1 MTLTQESRDPVLAG
15 SWPGEG
21 GGVPGPGPRRARHAA
36 PGPPDPGP
44 GRAPGRAPA
53 LTGILIA
60 GAHGGAGTSTLA
72 ALLRAEIGA
81 SWPEARVPVRDLPAL
96 PDGDPRRIAAGT
108 ALPGRVTGPLIL
120 ALRGT
125 ADGARRAV
133 IAVTALGYLG
143 IRPAALALVAD
154 GAGPLPKA
162 AASRLDLIGDRAGP
176 VVGIPFAAGLRAG
189 ADPGSGRMPARL
201 LKAVACLAE
210 LAVPQAD
217 GSRR

>member
-1 MTLTQESRDPVLAG
+1 MMTLTQESRGPVRAG

-21 GGVPGPGPRRARHAA
+21 GRMPGPGPRRPRHAA

-44 GRAPGRAPA
+44 RPGRAPA

-81 SWPEARVPVRDLPAL
+81 CRPEARIPVRDLPAL

-176 VVGIPFAAGLRAG
+176 VIGIPFAAELRAG
-189 ADPGSGRMPARL
+189 AEPGSGRMPARL
-201 LKAVACLAE
+201 LRAVAGLAE